1 MDTVPEFIFNYDVS
15 AWIKS
20 PESTKLNEFNT
31 KTPMKIRCVLSNDQF
46 NSVQKTLET
55 YGQTMVGKSK
65 ALRMISSTN
74 LWRRPI
80 QNESSVGPRGSADNV
95 WYDND

>member
-1 MDTVPEFIFNYDVS
+1 
-15 AWIKS
+15 
-20 PESTKLNEFNT
+20 
-31 KTPMKIRCVLSNDQF
+31 
-46 NSVQKTLET
+46 
-55 YGQTMVGKSK
+55 MVGKSK

-80 QNESSVGPRGSADNV
+80 QDVSAVGPRGSADNV